1 MLNRIVAAACLWA
14 IAASCSAQ
22 DYPARTITF
31 VAPSAAGA
39 LSDILARLIG
49 KKVAD
54 ALNGTIIVEDKPG
67 ASGAIGSTYVMRA
80 QPDGYTILLANGAS
94 HGALTA
100 LSKNPA
106 YDPIKDFVPI
116 ARVGET
122 QLALVVSPKLPAK
135 NAQEFLAYARAHPGK
150 LSYGSFGHGSAGHLF
165 GEILKKR
172 NGVDIVHVPFKSEAD
187 AVQAILAG
195 QIELAILVSA
205 KPYVEQG
212 QVRLIGTTSPDVNE
226 AYPGWP
232 TLSSQGVE
240 GFSQV
245 RGFQAFLAP
254 VGTPQNVIDKLAN
267 AISQAVADPDIR
279 RQLLILGVTP
289 ATETPKEFPALYA
302 ALVEQWRS
310 VVREAGITTD

>member
-1 MLNRIVAAACLWA
+1 MFHRIATAAFLWA

-22 DYPARTITF
+22 DYPTRTITI
-31 VAPSAAGA
+31 VAPSAPGA
-39 LSDILARLIG
+39 LSDVLARLIG

-54 ALNGTIIVEDKPG
+54 TLSGTVIVEDKPG

-100 LSKNPA
+100 LSKTPA

-122 QLALVVSPKLPAK
+122 QLALVVSDKLPVK
-135 NAQEFLAYARAHPGK
+135 NAQDFLTYARAHPGK

-165 GEILKKR
+165 GEIMKKR
-172 NGVDIVHVPFKSEAD
+172 NGIDMVHVPFKSEAD

-195 QIELAILVSA
+195 QIELAMLVSA
-205 KPYVEQG
+205 KPYVDQG
-212 QVRLIGTTSPDVNE
+212 QVKLIGTTSPGANE

-232 TLSSQGVE
+232 TLTSQGVE
-240 GFSQV
+240 GFSQA

-254 VGTPQNVIDKLAN
+254 AGTPQIVVNKLAD
-267 AISQAVADPDIR
+267 AISGAVADPEIR
-279 RQLLILGVTP
+279 RQLLNLGVTP
-289 ATETPKEFPALYA
+289 ANETPKDFPALYR

-310 VVREAGITTD
+310 IVRESGISTD